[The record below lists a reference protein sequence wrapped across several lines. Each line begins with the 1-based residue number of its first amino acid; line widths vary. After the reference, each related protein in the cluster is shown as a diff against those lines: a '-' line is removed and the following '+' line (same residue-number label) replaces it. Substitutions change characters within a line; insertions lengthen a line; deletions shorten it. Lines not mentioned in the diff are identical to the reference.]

1 MDAKMIDKILV
12 ALKTKGQ
19 THYNNMTPEN
29 GWPEIEHKD
38 AVLIQLDYEGYIVN
52 RNTPDTA
59 ISNRNYIISGKGLR
73 LIDNG
78 GFVGLEAE
86 KHRKEEEAKQ
96 RQTLE
101 QKQIETG
108 IATNESS
115 IATNKFVI
123 DNTRKQNRLTV
134 ASIVVAGA
142 SALFALGAIVAQL
155 SDSTDKEVRLLREQ
169 LQTQS
174 QIQEKMLQSQKGIDS
189 SMKAFLQRS
198 DTSRH

>member
-1 MDAKMIDKILV
+1 MEVK
-12 ALKTKGQ
+12 
-19 THYNNMTPEN
+19 
-29 GWPEIEHKD
+29 
-38 AVLIQLDYEGYIVN
+38 
-52 RNTPDTA
+52 R
-59 ISNRNYIISGKGLR
+59 
-73 LIDNG
+73 
-78 GFVGLEAE
+78 
-86 KHRKEEEAKQ
+86 
-96 RQTLE
+96 
-101 QKQIETG
+101 
-108 IATNESS
+108 S